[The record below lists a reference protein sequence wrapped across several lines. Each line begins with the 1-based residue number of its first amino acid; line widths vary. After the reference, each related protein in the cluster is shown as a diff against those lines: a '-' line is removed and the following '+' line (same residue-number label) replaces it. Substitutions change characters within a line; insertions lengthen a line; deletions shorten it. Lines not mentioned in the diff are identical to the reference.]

1 MRRRAGVVRPL
12 AVLGA
17 SCLVALACSGGGGR
31 TTAPTTAPTDT
42 PTDAPTVS
50 LKGLCPDKIVLQTD
64 WFPESEHGFSY
75 QLIGTGGTTDKGK
88 GTYTGPLLDPNTG
101 RPTGVSLEI
110 RAGGPFIGFQP
121 PVAQM
126 YSDDSIFVAYADT
139 ADQIRNSK
147 KLPTV
152 AVMAPLNRTP
162 LILMYDPTRYHFTSL
177 ADIGKSGAKVLYFE
191 GVVFMDYL
199 VSKGLINKSQLDG
212 SYDGSPARFVA
223 DNGADVQQGFAT
235 REPYEYE
242 HTISGWMK
250 PVKYLLVDDAGYKI
264 YQSALV
270 VRPETIIRYGDCL
283 RRLVPLFQAAMVK
296 YLARPQPVNDQLLDI
311 VRTLATSWT
320 LSKGGS
326 QFTVDQM
333 KSLKIVANSPDGS
346 YGSFDDT
353 RVQTVIDEV
362 LPIFKNQHL
371 DSYKPDVKPSD
382 LVTNQ
387 FLNTSVKLP

>member
-1 MRRRAGVVRPL
+1 MALVIALSLL
-12 AVLGA
+12 AA
-17 SCLVALACSGGGGR
+17 ACSSGAGTTKAATTTTGSNSTSGAA
-31 TTAPTTAPTDT
+31 TTA
-42 PTDAPTVS
+42 S
-50 LKGLCPDKIVLQTD
+50 LKGLCPDKVVLQTD

-75 QLIGTGGTTDKGK
+75 QLIGAGGTTDRGK

-101 RPTGVSLEI
+101 QPTGVNLEI

-126 YSDDSIFVAYADT
+126 YSDDNIFIAYADT

-162 LILMYDPTRYHFTSL
+162 LILMYDPTHYNFTSL
-177 ADIGKSGAKVLYFE
+177 GDIGRSGAKVLYFE

-199 VSKGLINKSQLDG
+199 VSKGLINRSQLDG
-212 SYDGSPARFVA
+212 SYDGSPGHFVA

-242 HTISGWMK
+242 HTITGWMK

-270 VRPETIIRYGDCL
+270 VRPETITRYGDCL
-283 RRLVPLFQAAMVK
+283 RRLVPLFQAGMVK
-296 YLARPQPVNDQLLDI
+296 YLANPQPVNDKLLDI
-311 VRTLATSWT
+311 VGTLATSWT
-320 LSKGGS
+320 LSKGGN
-326 QFTVDQM
+326 QFTVDQ
-333 KSLKIVANSPDGS
+333 LKFLNIVANGPDGS
-346 YGSFDDT
+346 YGSFDSA
-353 RVQTVIDEV
+353 RVQTVIDAV
-362 LPIFKNQHL
+362 LPIFKNQNL
-371 DSYKPDVKPSD
+371 DSYQPGVKPSD
-382 LVTNQ
+382 LMTNR
-387 FLNTSVKLP
+387 FIDTSIKLP